1 MAAPLT
7 AREEVRQDTAHGGLY
22 LRRLRRAQLSVSLLA
37 LVDPTIPLAP
47 VKRFAE
53 PPELFPVLGALPLV
67 ILLVERLRDIEVFG
81 VPAAVGL
88 VVVPP
93 YVLLVA
99 LGWLYERR
107 ANGLDSAFREL
118 LDDDEP

>member
-1 MAAPLT
+1 
-7 AREEVRQDTAHGGLY
+7 VFGGL
-22 LRRLRRAQLSVSLLA
+22 
-37 LVDPTIPLAP
+37 
-47 VKRFAE
+47 
-53 PPELFPVLGALPLV
+53 LGSLPLV

-81 VPAAVGL
+81 VPAAVAL

-93 YVLLVA
+93 YVLLLA

>member
-1 MAAPLT
+1 
-7 AREEVRQDTAHGGLY
+7 
-22 LRRLRRAQLSVSLLA
+22 
-37 LVDPTIPLAP
+37 
-47 VKRFAE
+47 
-53 PPELFPVLGALPLV
+53 VL
-67 ILLVERLRDIEVFG
+67 G

-107 ANGLDSAFREL
+107 ANGLDAAFREL

>member
-22 LRRLRRAQLSVSLLA
+22 LRRLRRAQLGVSLLA
-37 LVDPTIPLAP
+37 LV
-47 VKRFAE
+47 VFAG
-53 PPELFPVLGALPLV
+53 LLGALPLV
-67 ILLVERLRDIEVFG
+67 ILLVERLRDIDVLG
-81 VPAAVGL
+81 VPAAVAL

-93 YVLLVA
+93 YVLFVA
-99 LGWLYERR
+99 LGWVYERR
-107 ANGLDSAFREL
+107 ANGLDAAFREM

>member
-1 MAAPLT
+1 LAAPLT
-7 AREEVRQDTAHGGLY
+7 PREEVRQDTAHGGLY
-22 LRRLRRAQLSVSLLA
+22 LRRLRRAQLAISLLA
-37 LVDPTIPLAP
+37 LV
-47 VKRFAE
+47 VFAG
-53 PPELFPVLGALPLV
+53 LLGSLPLV

-107 ANGLDSAFREL
+107 ANGLDADFREL

>member
-1 MAAPLT
+1 
-7 AREEVRQDTAHGGLY
+7 
-22 LRRLRRAQLSVSLLA
+22 
-37 LVDPTIPLAP
+37 
-47 VKRFAE
+47 
-53 PPELFPVLGALPLV
+53 V

-107 ANGLDSAFREL
+107 ANGLDCAFREL

>member
-22 LRRLRRAQLSVSLLA
+22 LRRLRRAQLGLSLLA
-37 LVDPTIPLAP
+37 LV
-47 VKRFAE
+47 VFAG
-53 PPELFPVLGALPLV
+53 LLGALPLV

-81 VPAAVGL
+81 
-88 VVVPP
+88 VPP

>member
-37 LVDPTIPLAP
+37 LVVFGGL
-47 VKRFAE
+47 
-53 PPELFPVLGALPLV
+53 LGALPLV
-67 ILLVERLRDIEVFG
+67 ILLVERLRDIDVLG

-88 VVVPP
+88 VIVPP

-107 ANGLDSAFREL
+107 ANGLDADFREL

>member
-7 AREEVRQDTAHGGLY
+7 PREEVRQDTAHGGLY

-37 LVDPTIPLAP
+37 LV
-47 VKRFAE
+47 VFAG
-53 PPELFPVLGALPLV
+53 LLGALPLV
-67 ILLVERLRDIEVFG
+67 ILLVERLRDIEVAG
-81 VPAAVGL
+81 VPVAVGL
-88 VVVPP
+88 IIVPP

-107 ANGLDSAFREL
+107 ANGLDAAFREL
-118 LDDDEP
+118 LEDDEP

>member
-7 AREEVRQDTAHGGLY
+7 AREEVRQATAHGELY
-22 LRRLRRAQLSVSLLA
+22 LRQLRRAQLGVSLLA
-37 LVDPTIPLAP
+37 LV
-47 VKRFAE
+47 VFAG
-53 PPELFPVLGALPLV
+53 LLGALPLV
-67 ILLVERLRDIEVFG
+67 ILLVERLHDIEVLG

-93 YVLLVA
+93 YVLLIA
-99 LGWLYERR
+99 LDWLYERR
-107 ANGLDSAFREL
+107 ANGLDCAFREL

>member
-22 LRRLRRAQLSVSLLA
+22 LRRLRRAQLGVSLLA
-37 LVDPTIPLAP
+37 LVVFGGL
-47 VKRFAE
+47 
-53 PPELFPVLGALPLV
+53 LCALPLV
-67 ILLVERLRDIEVFG
+67 ILLVERLRDIEVLG

>member
-1 MAAPLT
+1 VAAPLT
-7 AREEVRQDTAHGGLY
+7 AREEVREATAHGGLY

-37 LVDPTIPLAP
+37 LV
-47 VKRFAE
+47 VFAG
-53 PPELFPVLGALPLV
+53 LVGALPLV

-81 VPAAVGL
+81 VPATVGL

>member
-1 MAAPLT
+1 VAAPLT
-7 AREEVRQDTAHGGLY
+7 ARDEVREDTAHGGLY
-22 LRRLRRAQLSVSLLA
+22 LRRLRRAQLSMSLLA
-37 LVDPTIPLAP
+37 LVVVGGL
-47 VKRFAE
+47 
-53 PPELFPVLGALPLV
+53 LGALPLV
-67 ILLVERLRDIEVFG
+67 ILLVERLRDIEVLG

-88 VVVPP
+88 VIVPP

-107 ANGLDSAFREL
+107 ANGLDADFREL

>member
-1 MAAPLT
+1 VAAPLT

-22 LRRLRRAQLSVSLLA
+22 LRRLRRAQLGISLLA
-37 LVDPTIPLAP
+37 LVVFGGL
-47 VKRFAE
+47 
-53 PPELFPVLGALPLV
+53 LGALPLV
-67 ILLVERLRDIEVFG
+67 ILLVERLRDVDVFG

-93 YVLLVA
+93 YVLLVV
-99 LGWLYERR
+99 LGWVYERR
-107 ANGLDSAFREL
+107 ANGLDADFREL

>member
-22 LRRLRRAQLSVSLLA
+22 LRRLRRRQLGVSLLA
-37 LVDPTIPLAP
+37 LVVFGGL
-47 VKRFAE
+47 
-53 PPELFPVLGALPLV
+53 LGSLPLV
-67 ILLVERLRDIEVFG
+67 ILLVERLRDIEVLG
-81 VPAAVGL
+81 VPAAVAL

-93 YVLLVA
+93 YALLLA

-107 ANGLDSAFREL
+107 ANGLDSDFREL

>member
-7 AREEVRQDTAHGGLY
+7 ARDEVREDTAHGGLY
-22 LRRLRRAQLSVSLLA
+22 LRRLRRTQLGMSLLA
-37 LVDPTIPLAP
+37 LVVFGGL
-47 VKRFAE
+47 
-53 PPELFPVLGALPLV
+53 LGALPLV
-67 ILLVERLRDIEVFG
+67 ILLVERLHDIEVLG

-88 VVVPP
+88 VIVPP

-99 LGWLYERR
+99 LGWIYERR
-107 ANGLDSAFREL
+107 ANGLDADFREL

>member
-1 MAAPLT
+1 VAAPLT
-7 AREEVRQDTAHGGLY
+7 ARDEVREDTAHGGLY
-22 LRRLRRAQLSVSLLA
+22 LRRLRRAQLGMSLLA
-37 LVDPTIPLAP
+37 LVVFGGL
-47 VKRFAE
+47 
-53 PPELFPVLGALPLV
+53 LGALPLV
-67 ILLVERLRDIEVFG
+67 ILLVERLRDIEVLG

-88 VVVPP
+88 VIVPP

-107 ANGLDSAFREL
+107 ANGLDADFHEL